1 MRKISD
7 CYKFLLREDAID
19 KYDVFIN
26 KAAILLEGKVS
37 AISFRKES
45 YSVMISHSMVN
56 RKADNLAS
64 SYIRRVKNEKH

>member
-37 AISFRKES
+37 
-45 YSVMISHSMVN
+45 
-56 RKADNLAS
+56 
-64 SYIRRVKNEKH
+64 